1 MRIQLE
7 ITAPP
12 IAPDRLKYRDI
23 FSPEEKKDL
32 SDGDGYRSRH
42 RRADRLAELIEA
54 DSLDPDEENPLRRL
68 FRIKAPSDFDRFAHP
83 DTMAADRTG
92 LTSRDG
98 LPVEDVDRSGSSPQ
112 LHGVDHYQQVLAVD
126 LFKEIDP
133 AQAQENQARSTR
145 ERNLFKTGM
154 DSLSRPVIGNEIVA
168 DAEDESGGHP
178 IYWRGL
184 LKAIVK
190 VQDSPVATVFGRA
203 GHPASSARIPAT

>member
-12 IAPDRLKYRDI
+12 IAPDRLKSWDI

-68 FRIKAPSDFDRFAHP
+68 FRIKASTDLDRLTHP
-83 DTMAADRTG
+83 DAMPADRPG
-92 LTSRDG
+92 LAGGNG
-98 LPVEDVDRSGSSPQ
+98 LPVEDVDRPGDSPQ

-133 AQAQENQARSTR
+133 AQAQENQARSTWKGS
-145 ERNLFKTGM
+145 LFEAGM

-168 DAEDESGGHP
+168 DAEDESCGHP
-178 IYWRGL
+178 LY
-184 LKAIVK
+184 
-190 VQDSPVATVFGRA
+190 
-203 GHPASSARIPAT
+203 